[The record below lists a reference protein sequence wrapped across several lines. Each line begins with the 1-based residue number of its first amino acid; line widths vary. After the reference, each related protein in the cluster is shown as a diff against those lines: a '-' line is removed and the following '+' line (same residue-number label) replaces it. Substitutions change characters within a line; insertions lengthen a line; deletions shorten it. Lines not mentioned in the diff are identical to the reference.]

1 MSMAKTKSKDSTKI
15 KRRVWE
21 LQSQCEHDG
30 KEIWTPEIVT
40 SVIEKLEAETLDNGK
55 PALKRWAWCMHDKD
69 RVLEENIEQLHLKD
83 PTSTLKIG
91 DPRPAHI
98 HLALEFENAV
108 YNTHLQKI
116 SGLPIEFVRK
126 PNAKYNQFMAI
137 ATYLSHC
144 RAEEQAKGKHQY
156 PVEEIHYKG
165 FDYVEEVRKYL
176 AVRDKKES
184 EIRKSPRHIADMTIN
199 MIERG
204 ELSVEE
210 AKERIKETEGFS
222 YFLRYEKEFRAART
236 EFIKRHYEMKPRIN
250 YYIYGASGSGKST
263 MSRYLAKSL
272 FPDLQDFECYYTAG
286 AVGVRFDDY
295 EYQPVI
301 IWEDVRAEDLLK
313 EYKRE
318 GILNLM
324 ELSPKK
330 RSYNIKYGKVTLTHQ
345 VNIFTG
351 PVPFEEFAAK
361 LMGAYSEDGK
371 VIEEEKDKEQA
382 LRRFPVIINVLKNEI
397 VVFANSRLFENT
409 KASEYKKYARALN
422 VDIAKL
428 NANFAGAA
436 LDEAFRKITAPIA
449 KLHNDFME
457 KMSGDK
463 ITDEDDAPFRIE
475 VVEGYQDVEDSYP
488 AEWEKYIS
496 RCKCFLDKSRLG
508 DGTFGPYVSETG
520 WELGDELDGEY
531 EGIFCPFTFEQWK
544 DMGRPAGYLE
554 EDLYDVYHPEDQG
567 ASGNYYEVD
576 KFNADSEE
584 NHQAV
589 LDYNARLLELRPLV
603 TEYKE
608 ALERGE
614 NPDLPEGVTE
624 QDVIDCENAV
634 TDEEIEA
641 IMNMPDEDFKEPLP
655 EWFDE
660 YYQKLCEA
668 QEKFLV
674 SKAEEDLMR
683 WVHALIVN
691 PLDEAWILSDAR
703 KYMLDSWREVKD
715 ACIKSGLA
723 EDEKSWY
730 RLYQRL
736 NCM

>member
-1 MSMAKTKSKDSTKI
+1 MS
-15 KRRVWE
+15 
-21 LQSQCEHDG
+21 
-30 KEIWTPEIVT
+30 
-40 SVIEKLEAETLDNGK
+40 
-55 PALKRWAWCMHDKD
+55 
-69 RVLEENIEQLHLKD
+69 
-83 PTSTLKIG
+83 
-91 DPRPAHI
+91 
-98 HLALEFENAV
+98 
-108 YNTHLQKI
+108 
-116 SGLPIEFVRK
+116 SGLV
-126 PNAKYNQFMAI
+126 
-137 ATYLSHC
+137 S
-144 RAEEQAKGKHQY
+144 
-156 PVEEIHYKG
+156 
-165 FDYVEEVRKYL
+165 DYSRW
-176 AVRDKKES
+176 RQ
-184 EIRKSPRHIADMTIN
+184 
-199 MIERG
+199 
-204 ELSVEE
+204 
-210 AKERIKETEGFS
+210 
-222 YFLRYEKEFRAART
+222 
-236 EFIKRHYEMKPRIN
+236 FIKRHYEMKPRIN

-272 FPDLQDFECYYTAG
+272 FPDLQDFECYYTVG

-436 LDEAFRKITAPIA
+436 LDEAFKKITAPIA

-554 EDLYDVYHPEDQG
+554 EDLYDVYHPEDQD

-624 QDVIDCENAV
+624 QDVIDCV
-634 TDEEIEA
+634 
-641 IMNMPDEDFKEPLP
+641 L
-655 EWFDE
+655 
-660 YYQKLCEA
+660 
-668 QEKFLV
+668 
-674 SKAEEDLMR
+674 
-683 WVHALIVN
+683 
-691 PLDEAWILSDAR
+691 
-703 KYMLDSWREVKD
+703 
-715 ACIKSGLA
+715 
-723 EDEKSWY
+723 
-730 RLYQRL
+730 
-736 NCM
+736 